1 MTSPKIWRICASM
14 MNLDVLKREGFVLP
28 CRYWHIRNGW
38 QDSTTH
44 AFTNKRSILEHN
56 NHLIRVTHQRRMSRA
71 TRWIKAVSEQ
81 EQTVPEFKF
90 PKIVPSS
97 SANKP
102 SWLRVVSPGGSHT
115 RFQTLKDTISSLDLH
130 TVCEEAKCPNIG
142 ECWNG
147 GTATVMLLGDTCTRG
162 CRFCAVRTSPKPPAP
177 DAMEP
182 FKVAQAVAS
191 WGIDYVVLTS
201 VDRDDM
207 VDGGA
212 DHFARTVELLKL
224 LKPNLLRLAHCG
236 MDVFAH
242 NLETVE
248 RLQRFVRDNRAN
260 YGQSLETLQLAKE
273 WNPKL
278 VTKSSIMLGLGET
291 QDEIEQTMMHLRAMG
306 VDALTLGQYLRPT
319 ERHLQVVEYVTP
331 ERFAYWEQKGLEMG
345 ICLCCIR
352 SFGAI
357 LLQSRRILYEEYC
370 SRKIMLVK
378 VSSIFKE

>member
-1 MTSPKIWRICASM
+1 MVGKTLQHMLS
-14 MNLDVLKREGFVLP
+14 
-28 CRYWHIRNGW
+28 
-38 QDSTTH
+38 Q
-44 AFTNKRSILEHN
+44 NKRSILEHN
-56 NHLIRVTHQRRMSRA
+56 NNLIRVTHQRRMSRA

-224 LKPNLLRLAHCG
+224 LKPNLLVECLVGDFGGNKDAVKRLAHCG

-260 YGQSLETLQLAKE
+260 YGQF
-273 WNPKL
+273 
-278 VTKSSIMLGLGET
+278 IMLGLGET

-331 ERFAYWEQKGLEMG
+331 ERFAYWEQKGLE
-345 ICLCCIR
+345 
-352 SFGAI
+352 I
-357 LLQSRRILYEEYC
+357 LL
-370 SRKIMLVK
+370 MLHQVLWCDPLTK
-378 VSSIFKE
+378 QENII